1 MLERRKGSLIMKMV
15 TCSILFGHLWRSGE
29 QFPVVDH
36 SPGPRILLGDV
47 SPGTVAFQSEL
58 RSEGQLLSGQLK
70 RIQDLSSVFQPGHMK
85 TYERSLRGVESGKSI
100 G

>member
-1 MLERRKGSLIMKMV
+1 MKMV

-70 RIQDLSSVFQPGHMK
+70 RIQDLSFCIPAR
-85 TYERSLRGVESGKSI
+85 TYEDVQKILKGVESGKSI